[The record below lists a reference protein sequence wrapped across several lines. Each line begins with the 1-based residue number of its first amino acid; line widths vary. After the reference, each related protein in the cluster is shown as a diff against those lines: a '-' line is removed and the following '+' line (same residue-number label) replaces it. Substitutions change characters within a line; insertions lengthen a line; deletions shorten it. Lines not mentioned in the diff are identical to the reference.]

1 MELSA
6 AVTGIGIVLFSRK
19 LLGDH
24 QRPCQAQ
31 EDPNPTAVG
40 SGVSV
45 GILGMILGRFGIF

>member
-6 AVTGIGIVLFSRK
+6 AITGIGIVLFSRK

-24 QRPCQAQ
+24 QRPCQAR

-40 SGVSV
+40 SGGLCGVS
-45 GILGMILGRFGIF
+45 GGDFGEI